1 MNGRQVIKKMEL
13 EGWVLARVSGSH
25 HIMQKDGKS
34 VPIPVHGSRD
44 IPKGTIAQISREAG
58 IRL

>member
-1 MNGRQVIKKMEL
+1 MEL